1 MSNANVSLEQF
12 GYQQELKRVLSF
24 KDILIFGIVF
34 ICPIAPFSI
43 YGIVTG
49 MTHGHMALTYLIGMF
64 AMIFTAYSYGRMA
77 GEFPVAG
84 STYTY
89 TQRAINPHVGFITG
103 WMMFLDY
110 VLIPLQINIVGA
122 VYAQALLPSVPKWIF
137 IILFATMISAANY
150 FGVQVT
156 AKINK
161 AVIVIMFGTLIAF
174 LMASVYALT
183 HGVGAGTLFSLK
195 PFYNPETFSMAA
207 VMSGVG
213 IAALSFLGFDAIT
226 TLSEEAINPGKDI
239 GRAAIL
245 TCIFGA
251 TLFIIQAY
259 FATLIWPDYTTFANL
274 DSAFLEIATTVGGT
288 FFSLFCSIVFIVAVL
303 SGGVVGQAGASRLL
317 YGMGRDG
324 VIPNKVF
331 GTLHPKYKT
340 PVNNILIM
348 YVLSIVGGMMM
359 DLALASELVCFG
371 AFVGFMLVNLSTF
384 MRFYVTKKER
394 GLTGFI
400 RNLILPLT
408 GFSICFYIWINMSL
422 TAKTVG
428 FSWLAFGIV
437 YAAITTKGF
446 KKLPPTLTELQNA

>member
-1 MSNANVSLEQF
+1 MGEMMDAIQST
-12 GYQQELKRVLSF
+12 GYKQELKRVLTF
-24 KDILIFGIVF
+24 KDVLLFGIVF

-49 MTHGHMALTYLIGMF
+49 ATQGHMALAYLIGMV

-77 GEFPVAG
+77 GEYPVAG

-89 TQRAINPHVGFITG
+89 AQRTINPHIGFLTG

-122 VYAQALLPSVPKWIF
+122 IYAQALMPSVPKWVF
-137 IILFATMISAANY
+137 ILLFATCISGANY

-156 AKINK
+156 AWVNK
-161 AVIVIMFGTLIAF
+161 AVTAIMFLTLGAF
-174 LMASVYALT
+174 LVFAVNALT
-183 HGVGAGTLFSLK
+183 HGVGAGTLFSSK
-195 PFYNPETFSMAA
+195 PFYDPSTFNLSA

-226 TLSEEAINPGKDI
+226 TLAEESVNPKRDI

-259 FATLIWPDYTTFANL
+259 FATLLWPDYTTFESL
-274 DSAFLEIATTVGGT
+274 DSAFLSIAVLVGGET
-288 FFSLFCSIVFIVAVL
+288 FSFICSVVFIVAVI
-303 SGGVVGQAGASRLL
+303 SGGIVGQAGAARLM

-324 VIPNKVF
+324 VIPEKLF
-331 GTLHPKYKT
+331 GYLHPTYKT
-340 PVNNILIM
+340 PVFNILLLF
-348 YVLSIVGGMMM
+348 VLSIAGGMLM

-371 AFVGFMLVNLSTF
+371 AFVGFMLVNLSVMKLF
-384 MRFYVTKKER
+384 FFTKKER
-394 GLTGFI
+394 GLVGYI
-400 RNLILPLT
+400 RNLFLPLA
-408 GFSICFYIWINMSL
+408 GFSVCFYIWINMSQ
-422 TAKTVG
+422 TAKMTG
-428 FSWLAFGIV
+428 FAWLLIGLV

-446 KKLPPTLTELQNA
+446 KKLPPTLTDL